1 MLGCQRGSQDVQGSR
16 LTPQAEAQKGLQCM
30 ASEAAVYWLANCTL
44 LGMSHLDLGSQVLEM
59 RDSTMLLKLFQVMP
73 QALWQGC

>member
-1 MLGCQRGSQDVQGSR
+1 
-16 LTPQAEAQKGLQCM
+16 
-30 ASEAAVYWLANCTL
+30 
-44 LGMSHLDLGSQVLEM
+44 MSHLDLGSQVLEM